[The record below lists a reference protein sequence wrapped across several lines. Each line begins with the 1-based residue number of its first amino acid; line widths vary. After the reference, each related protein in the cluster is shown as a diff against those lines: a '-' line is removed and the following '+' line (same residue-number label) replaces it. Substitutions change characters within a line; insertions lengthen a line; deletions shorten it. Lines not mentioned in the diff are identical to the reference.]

1 MPADIVWHFQ
11 ARRDLSD
18 IYIAVGRENPPAAER
33 LYTAIEAKI
42 NLLADYPRIGPRRDD
57 IVRGVRVLTERPY
70 LVIYEVAP
78 DTDDSQVDMVTVVRI
93 VDARRNLAR
102 LLR

>member
-1 MPADIVWHFQ
+1 MPVDVAWHPQ

-18 IYIAVGRENPPAAER
+18 IYVVVGRENPRAAER

-57 IVRGVRVLTERPY
+57 IVGGVRVLTEGPY
-70 LVIYEVAP
+70 LVIYEITP
-78 DTDDSQVDMVTVVRI
+78 DTDEGQVDAVTIVRI
-93 VDARRNLAR
+93 VDARRNLRR
-102 LLR
+102 LFR